1 MPKTSTK
8 LNVADDDVDFVD
20 VKETCRILGGS
31 KPWHPS
37 TLWRA
42 LRDPS
47 RNLPRPV
54 HTGPNSIRFLR
65 KELLAA
71 KAAMI
76 AARDNPVAQ
85 AEIARRNQRIADAR
99 VKARAERGAHC
110 DHVGAGA
117 RRHHDH
123 GGAHHHDR
131 AGEHRHHSEHQDE
144 GST

>member
-8 LNVADDDVDFVD
+8 LNDFVD

-42 LRDPS
+42 LKDPK

-54 HTGPNSIRFLR
+54 HTSPGQIRFIR
-65 KELLAA
+65 KELLDA

-76 AARDNPVAQ
+76 AARDDPVAQ
-85 AEIARRNQRIADAR
+85 AEIARRNQRINDAR
-99 VKARAERGAHC
+99 VKARAK
-110 DHVGAGA
+110 
-117 RRHHDH
+117 RHHDH
-123 GGAHHHDR
+123 
-131 AGEHRHHSEHQDE
+131 EHQGE
-144 GST
+144 EST